1 MLIWRERPKEESS
14 SSLVTNKLIWYT
26 ILFCFSVQVFSI
38 GSPRVFIWP
47 FILTFISLW
56 RQWSM
61 TSVEVISLRS
71 IQRLFGIGS
80 TVWRIELL
88 KSDAKRKVLSR
99 QGHALF
105 NSLEF
110 GKLVVKWNHVTLQA
124 YWMNFW
130 TEKQKRILP
139 NKFGDWWNFESS
151 VYFFYTADS

>member
-1 MLIWRERPKEESS
+1 
-14 SSLVTNKLIWYT
+14 
-26 ILFCFSVQVFSI
+26 
-38 GSPRVFIWP
+38 
-47 FILTFISLW
+47 
-56 RQWSM
+56 M

-110 GKLVVKWNHVTLQA
+110 GKLVVK
-124 YWMNFW
+124 
-130 TEKQKRILP
+130 
-139 NKFGDWWNFESS
+139 
-151 VYFFYTADS
+151 